1 MSTSASGRGWRPG
14 GAVETIDVHFHIVPP
29 RFVDLVRSGALR
41 EIVDVE
47 READVDRLTF
57 RPPAGVAI
65 EPDASFRPH
74 LYDAPADPGGA
85 GPARARRGGGQPGPR
100 VLPVLGAA
108 RPGRA
113 DRPDDQRRHGGAG
126 SGLSRPLPAAGD
138 AADAGPDT
146 GGPRAGARGHGP
158 GAAGRGALHSRQRG
172 GPGRPGVSA
181 GPGDG
186 GAPGCADL
194 LASAERRR
202 RRAGWPRT
210 ISGTWLASRR
220 SRRSRRRGWC
230 WAASSRSCRG
240 CG

>member
-47 READVDRLTF
+47 READVDRLDVSAASG
-57 RPPAGVAI
+57 RGDRARRLVPAPPL
-65 EPDASFRPH
+65 RC
-74 LYDAPADPGGA
+74 PADPGGA

-138 AADAGPDT
+138 AADAGPAT

-158 GAAGRGALHSRQRG
+158 GAAGRGALHPRQRG
-172 GPGRPGVSA
+172 RPGRPGVSA

-194 LASAERRR
+194 LAPAERRR
-202 RRAGWPRT
+202 RQPAGRST
-210 ISGTWLASRR
+210 TSGTWSASRR
-220 SRRSRRRGWC
+220 SRRSRPRGWC
-230 WAASSRSCRG
+230 WAASSRSCPG